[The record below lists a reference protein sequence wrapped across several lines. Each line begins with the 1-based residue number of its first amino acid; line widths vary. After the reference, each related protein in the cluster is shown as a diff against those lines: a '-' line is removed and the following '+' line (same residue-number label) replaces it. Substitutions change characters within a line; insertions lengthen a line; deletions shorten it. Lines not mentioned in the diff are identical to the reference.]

1 MFDIN
6 LKSIHNPAEVEE
18 DALIDY
24 ILQKAFV
31 EGALKT
37 VDKKSKKS

>member
-6 LKSIHNPAEVEE
+6 LKTIYNPTEVEE

-24 ILQKAFV
+24 ILQKAFA
-31 EGALKT
+31 EGTLKT